1 MGGLFLY
8 YVFTLLLCVF
18 QETVD
23 ERLFACVFVDGGSRE
38 HAEPLESQYPHV
50 KRSLQRGEACCFFFF
65 GFFGANTFISPA
77 NAPKGSAPLL
87 DFRVFCQRI

>member
-1 MGGLFLY
+1 MSVGGLFLY

-23 ERLFACVFVDGGSRE
+23 ERLFACVCVDGGSRE

-50 KRSLQRGEACCFFFF
+50 KRSLQKGEACFLFFFL
-65 GFFGANTFISPA
+65 NW
-77 NAPKGSAPLL
+77 
-87 DFRVFCQRI
+87 